1 MKNKKAVITGGSHG
15 IGKGIVLEL
24 ASRGCEVVFSYN
36 TDEEAARELIQ
47 EIREKYDTKCACFQ
61 ASLENYGAGE
71 EFFAKASDYLGEVDI
86 LINNAGITR
95 FENLLDITD
104 EHLDLLISLDFRNY
118 ICMMR
123 SGARYMQE
131 HGIRG
136 CIINITSSR
145 GERAYPGDGIYGA
158 CKAGLNRA
166 VESFALDTA
175 PYGIR
180 INNVAPGSV
189 QVRTERDSTG
199 KNKHIMDIYEQ
210 LGRKIPLGR
219 MGQPEDISKAVAF
232 LASEDASYITGITL
246 RVDGGLILPG
256 MPEWDIDSSKPWG
269 FFRKQDLEVLKQQ
282 GEKK

>member
-1 MKNKKAVITGGSHG
+1 M
-15 IGKGIVLEL
+15 LEL
-24 ASRGCEVVFSYN
+24 ASRGYEVVFSYN
-36 TDEEAARELIQ
+36 TGEEAAHEVIR
-47 EIREKYDTKCACFQ
+47 EIREKYNTRCACFQ
-61 ASLENYGAGE
+61 ASLQNYGAGE
-71 EFFAKASDYLGEVDI
+71 TFFTKAVDYLGGIDTLV
-86 LINNAGITR
+86 NNAGITR

-104 EHLDLLISLDFRNY
+104 ELLDLLLSLDFRNY
-118 ICMMR
+118 ICMMCNA
-123 SGARYMQE
+123 ARYMKE

-180 INNVAPGSV
+180 INNVAPGSI
-189 QVRTERDSTG
+189 QVRTESEQDE
-199 KNKHIMDIYEQ
+199 KNKYVMDIYEH

-232 LASEDASYITGITL
+232 LASDDASYITGITL

-256 MPEWDIDSSKPWG
+256 MPEWDTDSSRPWG
-269 FFRKQDLEVLKQQ
+269 FFRRQDLEVKQQ
-282 GEKK
+282 QDEKAKEE